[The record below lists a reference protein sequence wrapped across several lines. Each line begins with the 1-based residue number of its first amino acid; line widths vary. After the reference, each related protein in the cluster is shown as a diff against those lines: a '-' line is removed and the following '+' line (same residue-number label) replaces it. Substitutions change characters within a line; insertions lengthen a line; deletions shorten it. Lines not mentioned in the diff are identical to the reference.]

1 MPLVSISE
9 AARLVKKDRSYFHK
23 AYIKTGKITVDRS
36 EENKPKIDTAELLRL
51 FGELDGTHTEEN
63 HSHTQVTHSEIEQ
76 LKEKVEGLEA
86 LADERLKRIEEKDEM
101 LAEKTKEI
109 EYQRERVQSLEA
121 RYDRLLEDK
130 REKDGLAHQLIERL
144 DKAEGEKKGFWGRVA
159 AVFIG

>member
-1 MPLVSISE
+1 
-9 AARLVKKDRSYFHK
+9 
-23 AYIKTGKITVDRS
+23 
-36 EENKPKIDTAELLRL
+36 
-51 FGELDGTHTEEN
+51 
-63 HSHTQVTHSEIEQ
+63 
-76 LKEKVEGLEA
+76 
-86 LADERLKRIEEKDEM
+86 M